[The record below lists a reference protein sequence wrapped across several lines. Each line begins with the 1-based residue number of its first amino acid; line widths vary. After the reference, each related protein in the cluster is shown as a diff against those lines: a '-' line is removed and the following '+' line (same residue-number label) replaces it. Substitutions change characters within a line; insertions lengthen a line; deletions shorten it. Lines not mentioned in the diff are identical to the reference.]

1 MVVQLLY
8 VKTFLFA
15 FLIILVGISVWTT
28 DRTPLHPTVALWT
41 LFLITVGALFALR
54 GMFLGAPGALK
65 AAQVYVL
72 WPLVYAVLI
81 SGVTQKRILIGLQ
94 RTIVVATLFIAVQGG
109 VYFLTQA
116 GVLPENRYAD
126 VLSFDWESQAIGF
139 HEGYVGMQYPGVNSL
154 PFLVPFL
161 FASLLTLSPDNKSG
175 PVSRTWVGV
184 SFFTGLA
191 MVLAS
196 GRRAL
201 LLVTF
206 MAPPLSFAL
215 LLFDHSQTWR
225 LSMRSFFRA
234 VAFLAVSIVILV
246 LLMNTVYKVNL
257 SALFDRFSEG
267 FDFRATTFD
276 EGAGARHEQY
286 LALIRGWF
294 ENPLLGAGHGASAYG
309 SIRSET
315 MPWAYELSYVA
326 LLFQTGLLGF
336 LAYSAGVIW
345 ICWTGIKM
353 IREDRALG
361 KVMLPAL
368 VGMTCFLVAT
378 ATNPY
383 LARFD
388 GLWVLFLPLA
398 VINFGLCH
406 FSAD

>member
-1 MVVQLLY
+1 
-8 VKTFLFA
+8 
-15 FLIILVGISVWTT
+15 
-28 DRTPLHPTVALWT
+28 
-41 LFLITVGALFALR
+41 
-54 GMFLGAPGALK
+54 
-65 AAQVYVL
+65 
-72 WPLVYAVLI
+72 LVYAVLI

-94 RTIVVATLFIAVQGG
+94 KTIVVATLCIAVQGG

-126 VLSFDWESQAIGF
+126 LLSFDWESQGIGF
-139 HEGYVGMQYPGVNSL
+139 HEGYVGMQYPGLNSL
-154 PFLVPFL
+154 PFLIPFL
-161 FASLLTLSPDNKSG
+161 FASLLTRSPGDKSG
-175 PVSRTWVGV
+175 PVSRTWLRI
-184 SFFTGLA
+184 SLFSGLA

-206 MAPPLSFAL
+206 MAPLITFFFLRFHP
-215 LLFDHSQTWR
+215 SQTWR
-225 LSMRSFFRA
+225 LSIRAFFRA
-234 VAFLAVSIVILV
+234 VAFLAVSSVIV
-246 LLMNTVYKVNL
+246 LLLIDIIYEVNL
-257 SALFDRFSEG
+257 SSLFDRVSEG

-326 LLFQTGLLGF
+326 LLFQVGLLGF
-336 LAYSAGVIW
+336 LAYVAGVVW
-345 ICWTGIKM
+345 IYWVGIRM
-353 IREDRALG
+353 IGEGGALAHMMIPG
-361 KVMLPAL
+361 L

-398 VINFGLCH
+398 VINYRLSH
-406 FSAD
+406 FAGSIAHPTPIRATG